1 MEDSSKS
8 SENENPE
15 AKLEDDPTRF
25 NKSLKLSSLLDLFLG
40 AQGFV
45 FAASL
50 RRRFLRNII
59 HHVVQN
65 TKEYLCRA
73 VVTVVDHL
81 GSVSA
86 NLDYRLSNDCAFSET
101 EFRINGLKQRLVACQ
116 QYSHQLGF
124 TKVSWNASFPRYNP
138 RYIFPP
144 TVNRQISME
153 LLRRKDT
160 ILRFIVLIILCRK
173 GGSPV
178 AAKTISKNELVAEEE
193 VPLFLYTSNRKP
205 SLVKDSSTE
214 TDNQS
219 STSVLPVRDGL
230 SALPKASNPLF
241 HFESKPTKP
250 APSSSSPGVAPQK
263 GQFPTFQRKPKRNTL
278 NWKSVQNS
286 DIATLIRKTK

>member
-25 NKSLKLSSLLDLFLG
+25 SKSLQELKDLCSQLHY
-40 AQGFV
+40 AADYCETSFV
-45 FAASL
+45 SADHAHKKS
-50 RRRFLRNII
+50 
-59 HHVVQN
+59 VVQN

-144 TVNRQISME
+144 MVNRQISME
-153 LLRRKDT
+153 LL
-160 ILRFIVLIILCRK
+160 RK

-178 AAKTISKNELVAEEE
+178 AAKTISKHEFVAEEE

-250 APSSSSPGVAPQK
+250 APSSSSTGVAPQE
-263 GQFPTFQRKPKRNTL
+263 GQFPKFQRKPKRNTL

-286 DIATLIRKTK
+286 DIATLIRKTKRAM